1 MLKTMFFVLLSAILK
16 TMHSLTGKLKN
27 AGSDGEA
34 QAVACNEEGV
44 ATYDKDTWRV
54 LRRFA
59 CLTRSKWTPLD
70 FPSHLLD
77 CYESAHKRSALILDW
92 KEE

>member
-1 MLKTMFFVLLSAILK
+1 MLKTVFKTMLKTMFFVLLSAILK

-44 ATYDKDTWRV
+44 ATYDKDT
-54 LRRFA
+54 
-59 CLTRSKWTPLD
+59 
-70 FPSHLLD
+70 
-77 CYESAHKRSALILDW
+77 
-92 KEE
+92 